1 MSQTLRNSLTI
12 AETKDI
18 LCAEHAARLFVAEC
32 WWAIIPGGDKNP
44 LSYASSGNAQPFWA
58 LINATL
64 ELGMPLGFDKIE
76 NHLGKLSNVPHS
88 DPEKVLRN
96 LIKPQPRAVLPDMRI
111 IEARAKYIPGAN
123 AQAMYDEAKAGYE
136 AEVEAEHERINR
148 AIKEI
153 MKQRPVAG
161 DEPFE
166 TCTRLGA
173 FNEETGEYDEYEV
186 VFGEWEIPIDRII
199 EFGERQL
206 KFMATN
212 KRVPDIVFGTEN
224 ALWEGELNTL
234 RHIVQQHENEGAG
247 EGSRDIDEALLSG
260 AGLAAGMNSGK

>member
-32 WWAIIPGGDKNP
+32 WWAIVPNKDGSFAKD
-44 LSYASSGNAQPFWA
+44 GNAQPFWA

-64 ELGMPLGFDKIE
+64 ELGMPLGYEKIE
-76 NHLGKLSNVPHS
+76 NHLRKLSNVPHS
-88 DPEKVLRN
+88 DPEKVLRS

-111 IEARAKYIPGAN
+111 IEARAKYIPN
-123 AQAMYDEAKAGYE
+123 SNPQQMYDEAKAQYD
-136 AEVEAEHERINR
+136 AEVEAEHERIN
-148 AIKEI
+148 ATIKDI

-166 TCTRLGA
+166 TCTKLGA

-186 VFGEWEIPIDRII
+186 VFGEWKIPIDRII

-206 KFMATN
+206 KFMASN
-212 KRVPDIVFGTEN
+212 KRIPDVIFGAEN
-224 ALWEGELNTL
+224 ALWEGELDVL
-234 RHIVQQHENEGAG
+234 KHIVQQHENEGAG
-247 EGSRDIDEALLSG
+247 EGSREIDEALLN
-260 AGLAAGMNSGK
+260 AAGMQAGGNSGK